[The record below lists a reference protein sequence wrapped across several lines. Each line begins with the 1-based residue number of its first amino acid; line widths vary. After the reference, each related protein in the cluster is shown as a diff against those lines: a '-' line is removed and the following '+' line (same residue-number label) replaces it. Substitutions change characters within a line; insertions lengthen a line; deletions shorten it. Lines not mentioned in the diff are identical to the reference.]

1 MAAQKQSAVAISWK
15 NAFEVEEH
23 SQNEVRCRNI
33 SKTHFFKPLFVIFT
47 DLVVFCSTF
56 TKRKLYIFDQKL
68 TAPFWKKEGS
78 AVSKIRVIVLFIADS
93 RHCLARCQLKH
104 RSYKNLAVKDGI
116 TILWQQIIE
125 CWVLID
131 LI

>member
-1 MAAQKQSAVAISWK
+1 MKFDAEIFLKLI
-15 NAFEVEEH
+15 
-23 SQNEVRCRNI
+23 
-33 SKTHFFKPLFVIFT
+33 FFKPLFVIFT

-56 TKRKLYIFDQKL
+56 TKRKFYIFDQKL
-68 TAPFWKKEGS
+68 TAPFWRKRSVCGQKNT
-78 AVSKIRVIVLFIADS
+78 RIVLFIADS